1 MDPSLALA
9 KRLWRMIR
17 ATHCVLRKGFAKRNK
32 LMIMNLHL
40 LLKRGKLAGKALT
53 NLLLHH
59 GHHPSADITGMSPE
73 ELNFFFYAPG
83 DVEFSCS
90 NTPSP
95 AFFLSAAKRLTSGR
109 RRRQEESSLDV
120 HVAAAALAKEFEILS
135 LASPVPAGRFGKSL
149 AAPRQLR
156 ITDSPFPAREEE
168 ENDGGRVDREAEAFI
183 RRFYDQLRLQQSVPA
198 TPEFDGRRS

>member
-1 MDPSLALA
+1 MDPSSLA
-9 KRLWRMIR
+9 KRLWHMIR
-17 ATHCVLRKGFAKRNK
+17 AVHCMIRKGFTKHNK
-32 LMIMNLHL
+32 LIMNLHL

-53 NLLLHH
+53 DLLLHH
-59 GHHPSADITGMSPE
+59 GHHPRADITGLSPG
-73 ELNFFFYAPG
+73 ELNFFFHAPD

-95 AFFLSAAKRLTSGR
+95 AFFLSAGKRLKSGR
-109 RRRQEESSLDV
+109 RRRQADSTLDV
-120 HVAAAALAKEFEILS
+120 HVAAALVKEFEILS
-135 LASPVPAGRFGKSL
+135 LASPVPAAGRFGNSLL

-183 RRFYDQLRLQQSVPA
+183 RRFYDQLRLQQSAPA